1 MGGVRRQE
9 MVQLISDAAKLQRQ
23 VPLGHGGTMAREPP
37 HHILSQR
44 TPGQQRRLHRDRVP
58 HIRRVGGRIDK
69 YRPPIGVGRFVVC
82 QFDIQ
87 TP

>member
-1 MGGVRRQE
+1 
-9 MVQLISDAAKLQRQ
+9 MVQLISDAAQLQRQ

-58 HIRRVGGRIDK
+58 YIRGIRCRIHEYRLPIVVGGFI
-69 YRPPIGVGRFVVC
+69 PC
-82 QFDIQ
+82 HFDIQ